1 MIIMSIYVEL
11 INPTKII
18 YKGEIDTIWLPG
30 IVSPFQVL
38 PNHAPLLSV
47 LDKGTIKIKINGQ
60 FKNFDIDGGIVEVKN
75 NKLRILID

>member
-18 YKGEIDTIWLPG
+18 YKGEVDTIWLPG

-75 NKLRILID
+75 NKLRVLID

>member
-1 MIIMSIYVEL
+1 MSIYIEL

-18 YKGEIDTIWLPG
+18 YKGEVDTIWLPG

-47 LDKGTIKIKINGQ
+47 LDKGTIKIKINDQ
-60 FKNFDIDGGIVEVKN
+60 FKNFDIDGGIIEVKN
-75 NKLRILID
+75 NKLRVLID

>member
-1 MIIMSIYVEL
+1 MSIYVEI

-18 YKGEIDTIWLPG
+18 YKGEVDTIWLPG

-47 LDKGTIKIKINGQ
+47 LDKGTIKIKINDQ
-60 FKNFDIDGGIVEVKN
+60 FKNFDIDGGIIEVKN
-75 NKLRILID
+75 NKLRVLID

>member
-1 MIIMSIYVEL
+1 MSIYVEL

-18 YKGEIDTIWLPG
+18 YKGEVDTIWLPG

-47 LDKGTIKIKINGQ
+47 LDKGTIKIKINDQ
-60 FKNFDIDGGIVEVKN
+60 FKNFEIDGGIVEVKN

>member
-1 MIIMSIYVEL
+1 MSIYVEL

-18 YKGEIDTIWLPG
+18 YKGEVDTIWLPG

-60 FKNFDIDGGIVEVKN
+60 FKNFDIEGGIVEVKN

>member
-1 MIIMSIYVEL
+1 MSIYVEL

-18 YKGEIDTIWLPG
+18 YKGEVDTIWLPG
-30 IVSPFQVL
+30 VVSPFQVL

-47 LDKGTIKIKINGQ
+47 LDKGTIKIKINDQ

-75 NKLRILID
+75 NKLRVLID

>member
-1 MIIMSIYVEL
+1 MSIYIEL

-18 YKGEIDTIWLPG
+18 YKGEVDTIWLPG

-47 LDKGTIKIKINGQ
+47 LDKGTIKIKINDQ
-60 FKNFDIDGGIVEVKN
+60 FKNFYIDGGIIEVKN
-75 NKLRILID
+75 NKLRVLID

>member
-18 YKGEIDTIWLPG
+18 YKGEVDTIWLPG

-60 FKNFDIDGGIVEVKN
+60 FKNFDIEGGIVEVKN

>member
-1 MIIMSIYVEL
+1 
-11 INPTKII
+11 
-18 YKGEIDTIWLPG
+18 LPG

>member
-1 MIIMSIYVEL
+1 MSIYVEL

>member
-18 YKGEIDTIWLPG
+18 YKGEVDTIWLPG

-47 LDKGTIKIKINGQ
+47 LDKGTIKIKINDQ
-60 FKNFDIDGGIVEVKN
+60 FKNFDIVGGIVEVKN
-75 NKLRILID
+75 NKLRVLID

>member
-18 YKGEIDTIWLPG
+18 YKGEVDTIWLPG

-47 LDKGTIKIKINGQ
+47 LDKGTIKIKINDQ

-75 NKLRILID
+75 NKLRVLID

>member
-18 YKGEIDTIWLPG
+18 YKGEVDTIWLPG

-47 LDKGTIKIKINGQ
+47 LDKGTIKIKINDQ
-60 FKNFDIDGGIVEVKN
+60 FKDFDIDGGIVEVKN
-75 NKLRILID
+75 NKLRVLID

>member
-1 MIIMSIYVEL
+1 MSIYIEL

-18 YKGEIDTIWLPG
+18 YKGEVDTIWLPG

-47 LDKGTIKIKINGQ
+47 LDKGTIKIKINDQ

-75 NKLRILID
+75 NKLRVLID

>member
-1 MIIMSIYVEL
+1 MSIYVEI

-18 YKGEIDTIWLPG
+18 YKGEVDTIWLPG

-47 LDKGTIKIKINGQ
+47 LDKGTIKIKINDQ

-75 NKLRILID
+75 NKLRVLID

>member
-18 YKGEIDTIWLPG
+18 YKGEVDTIWLPG

-47 LDKGTIKIKINGQ
+47 LDKGTIKIKINDQ

>member
-1 MIIMSIYVEL
+1 MSIYVEL

-18 YKGEIDTIWLPG
+18 YKGEVDTIWLPG

-47 LDKGTIKIKINGQ
+47 LDKGTIKIKINDQ

>member
-1 MIIMSIYVEL
+1 MSIYVEL

-18 YKGEIDTIWLPG
+18 YKGEVDTIWLPG

-47 LDKGTIKIKINGQ
+47 LDKGTIKIKINDQ

-75 NKLRILID
+75 NKLRVLID